1 MSATVET
8 KKDVLKELDIQV
20 SLLRRQVTAE
30 KKVNDHIAGQVKQLG
45 DNMELLRTFAEEDAN
60 TIAGL
65 LDRQKSLED
74 GYQAMIVALEE
85 IRDAVNVFASAE
97 PTISPEE
104 EKMYSFLGIEAPA
117 SKWKKIVST
126 VVATLA
132 ASAALYYC
140 YKYFNRPEES
150 IGVGVAK
157 L

>member
-8 KKDVLKELDIQV
+8 KKDVLKELEGQV

-97 PTISPEE
+97 PAISPEE
-104 EKMYSFLGIEAPA
+104 AQNERRHRCGADLPDR
-117 SKWKKIVST
+117 
-126 VVATLA
+126 VALHRTDRCEQARRCEPCPDLLPTRLA
-132 ASAALYYC
+132 W
-140 YKYFNRPEES
+140 
-150 IGVGVAK
+150 
-157 L
+157 